1 MCEFLRQNIILVIAE
16 QKQKTFDEV
25 TNRHWE
31 TRLSEWDKEKTR
43 ILSTLL
49 GKFFKDRVLSSVR
62 QRNHNKILKFII
74 FIGSDDRLN
83 IGIMQNKQKRRT
95 MDQTTTFDNKRS
107 MLDENELLYSQ
118 QVHKYTKL
126 SVQGGYS
133 GSLVELCSEAAERMS
148 NQTLL
153 AIWQMVRKVFLK
165 SFL

>member
-1 MCEFLRQNIILVIAE
+1 MKIILF
-16 QKQKTFDEV
+16 Q
-25 TNRHWE
+25 
-31 TRLSEWDKEKTR
+31 
-43 ILSTLL
+43 
-49 GKFFKDRVLSSVR
+49 
-62 QRNHNKILKFII
+62 
-74 FIGSDDRLN
+74 GSDDRLN

-95 MDQTTTFDNKRS
+95 MDQTATFDNKRS

-153 AIWQMVRKVFLK
+153 AIWQMVRNVF
-165 SFL
+165 

>member
-1 MCEFLRQNIILVIAE
+1 M
-16 QKQKTFDEV
+16 
-25 TNRHWE
+25 
-31 TRLSEWDKEKTR
+31 
-43 ILSTLL
+43 
-49 GKFFKDRVLSSVR
+49 KFTV
-62 QRNHNKILKFII
+62 

-153 AIWQMVRKVFLK
+153 AIWQMVRKVFL